1 MPICN
6 RVTDFAFCCFVDR
19 GARKAHPKAKRFG
32 GSKKVE
38 GLKGNIK
45 SPITRKD
52 REAQPLSS
60 EDLSLF
66 ARLEELEEKET
77 ANAEL
82 DQIGQDD
89 SDDNSKTEIG
99 FVKENDDVRWEQS
112 SKAKDKDITKR
123 KVKWEACV
131 TYKDSKENDDDDSGD
146 NDDDDDDDGDDVK
159 TTIDVKFSSSSTSQQ
174 QVNSNFLKIK
184 ALRL

>member
-1 MPICN
+1 M
-6 RVTDFAFCCFVDR
+6 
-19 GARKAHPKAKRFG
+19 G

-38 GLKGNIK
+38 GLRGNIK
-45 SPITRKD
+45 GPIKGPITRKD
-52 REAQPLSS
+52 KEAQPLSS

-82 DQIGQDD
+82 DQIGKDD
-89 SDDNSKTEIG
+89 SDDNSRTEIG

-112 SKAKDKDITKR
+112 LTAKDKDITKR
-123 KVKWEACV
+123 KVRWEASV
-131 TYKDSKENDDDDSGD
+131 TNKGSKKTDGLDS
-146 NDDDDDDDGDDVK
+146 DDDDDNEDGDDVK

-174 QVNSNFLKIK
+174 QVNNNFLKMK
-184 ALRL
+184 APSL

>member
-1 MPICN
+1 MPICH
-6 RVTDFAFCCFVDR
+6 RLTDFAFCWFVDR
-19 GARKAHPKAKRFG
+19 GARKAHPKAERFG

-38 GLKGNIK
+38 GLKGNLK
-45 SPITRKD
+45 GPITRKD
-52 REAQPLSS
+52 RVAQPLSS

-66 ARLEELEEKET
+66 GILEELEEKET

-89 SDDNSKTEIG
+89 SDDNSKTKIG

-112 SKAKDKDITKR
+112 LTAKDKDITKR

-131 TYKDSKENDDDDSGD
+131 TNKNSKENDDDDDSGGS
-146 NDDDDDDDGDDVK
+146 DDDDVK
-159 TTIDVKFSSSSTSQQ
+159 TTIDVKFSTSSTSQQ
-174 QVNSNFLKIK
+174 QVNNNFLKIK